1 MWFCFAGRGID
12 KNEYKARELLEL
24 AAEQNHAE
32 AQFNLARMYE
42 RGVGVER
49 NRAEAYKWFFNA
61 DQLGFPVSKKDKN

>member
-1 MWFCFAGRGID
+1 MLYKKGIGIEQDCHQAYKWFL
-12 KNEYKARELLEL
+12 K